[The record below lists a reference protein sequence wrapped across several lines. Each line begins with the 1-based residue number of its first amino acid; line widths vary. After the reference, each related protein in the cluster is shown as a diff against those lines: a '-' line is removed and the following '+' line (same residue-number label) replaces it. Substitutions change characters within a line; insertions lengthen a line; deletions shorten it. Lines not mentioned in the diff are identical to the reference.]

1 MTTHKQ
7 IVDAI
12 IVEEQ
17 AGIDSVTASIDEL
30 HKTIVEATELIQKLR
45 TDRDNKIYRLR
56 AIEYNGFVT
65 VDDINNNSLNVG
77 DRVAI
82 IVDPRKPRLDKNTN
96 KVLPPRY
103 TKSLY
108 GTITDIKRV
117 TINDAKIYKVEFEK
131 DSGKYHW
138 KKNSNLIKIFSDVR
152 SR

>member
-17 AGIDSVTASIDEL
+17 AGIDSVTASIDKL
-30 HKTIVEATELIQKLR
+30 HEKIVEATELIQKLR